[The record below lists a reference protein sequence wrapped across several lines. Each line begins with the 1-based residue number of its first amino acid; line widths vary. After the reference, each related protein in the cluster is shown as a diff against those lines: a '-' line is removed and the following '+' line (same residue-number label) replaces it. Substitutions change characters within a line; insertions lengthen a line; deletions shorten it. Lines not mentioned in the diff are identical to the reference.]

1 MWHQQLDTIT
11 KDHIMTKNSCIILVG
26 ATGDLGGRI
35 ATELRQKDAQVR
47 ALVRSGTSQTKR
59 QKLESLGCVVQEVNF
74 SDSKALS
81 DACLG
86 GSIVISTLAGLRKTM
101 VETQIQLLNAAVAA
115 KVPRFIPSDFAL
127 DFTKLPSDWNR
138 NLSFRNEFRA
148 YADKANIKVTSILN
162 GGFMNML
169 TGVAPFILFKINRVL
184 CWGNP
189 DQMTDWTTIEDTAKF
204 TALAALDPETPRYLK
219 IAGDQIS
226 ANMLAHTMSE
236 LTGKKFKVLRPGNLN
251 LFKFIIGLTKLMSK
265 ETNELYPPWQ
275 GMQYM
280 HNMYSGVAKFD
291 KIDNDR
297 YKMKWTTTKELI
309 GNFLR
314 DKHS

>member
-1 MWHQQLDTIT
+1 M
-11 KDHIMTKNSCIILVG
+11 IILAG
-26 ATGDLGGRI
+26 ATGDLGNRI
-35 ATELRQKDAQVR
+35 AIELIKQNARVV
-47 ALVRSGTSQTKR
+47 ALVRPGTSSEKK
-59 QKLESLGCVVQEVNF
+59 QKLVSLGCIVQEVDF

-86 GSIVISTLAGLRKTM
+86 GGVVVSALAGLKDVM
-101 VETQIQLLNAAVAA
+101 VDTQTGLLNAAVSA

-127 DFTKLPSDWNR
+127 DFAKLPADWNR
-138 NLSFRNEFRA
+138 NLSFRNEFRKR
-148 YADKANIKVTSILN
+148 ADKAAIKVTSILN

-169 TGVAPFILFKINRVL
+169 TGTAPFVLFKINRIL

-189 DQMTDWTTIEDTAKF
+189 NQLTDWTSIEDTAQF

-226 ANMLAHTMSE
+226 ANGLAQVMSE
-236 LTGKKFKVLRPGNLN
+236 LTGKKFKVLRPGSIG
-251 LFKFIIGLTKLMSK
+251 LFKFIIGLTKLLTK

-297 YKMKWTTTKELI
+297 YQMKWVTAKELLSQFLQKN
-309 GNFLR
+309 GNI
-314 DKHS
+314 